1 MLMIRLQRVGK
12 KNRPSFR
19 LILVEKARAART
31 GDFKEILG
39 SVDRIEKRV
48 QLNTERIK
56 HWLQYGVQPSTT
68 AHNLLVNAG
77 LMEGKKIAAHAK
89 HPSKKTLER
98 RKANAPA
105 EAPVAEVPA
114 AEAPAETAAEVPAE
128 TASA

>member
-1 MLMIRLQRVGK
+1 MIRLQRVGK

-39 SVDRIEKRV
+39 SVDRIEKRTA
-48 QLNTERIK
+48 LKTERIK
-56 HWLQYGVQPSTT
+56 HWLQFGVQPSAS
-68 AHNLLVNAG
+68 AHNLLVSAG
-77 LMEGKKIAAHAK
+77 LMEGKKIATHSK

-105 EAPVAEVPA
+105 EVAAEAPVAEA
-114 AEAPAETAAEVPAE
+114 AAAPAEAAN
-128 TASA
+128 